1 MDGTVGHKLCEMR
14 GLMPVKKER
23 PFSFHWG
30 SGVIAEEAQF
40 EGEWNR
46 PTIQLLQY
54 TEGEAKGG
62 ASVRFCSYN
71 HNGRFSRS
79 PLMLSSSEIDGLRE
93 ALKKTPKLR
102 ALLKELTADD

>member
-1 MDGTVGHKLCEMR
+1 
-14 GLMPVKKER
+14 MPASKQR

-54 TEGEAKGG
+54 TDGHAKG
-62 ASVRFCSYN
+62 ASSVRFCSYN

-79 PLMLSSSEIDGLRE
+79 PLMLSASEIHGLRE
-93 ALKKTPKLR
+93 ALKQTPKLR
-102 ALLKELTADD
+102 KLLGELIADR